1 MKKFSF
7 GNYFSQNL
15 RALILS
21 MSMIV
26 LTTATTPLIA
36 DPIKDTAIAKG
47 TLSGIVSK
55 NYPNSQLSKAQI
67 MIAILAKNPSAFK
80 GGNIN
85 FMMRN
90 KELSLPSESMIA
102 GIPSENAEALLAQHA
117 RFYRRGKTGN
127 LTPPTFINSGG
138 DPVALEKLKTQHSA
152 QTVRVEALSEESEKL
167 QGLVE
172 RLEAE
177 KDKRD
182 NELHDLEEK
191 IQILK
196 NSEGRSLPEEESVS
210 EQRLRDKNAALQ
222 QQLVESKSEL
232 AENNITTIS
241 LERRVIELQDEQNE
255 QKTQG
260 QPTFDGNSQAAALQ
274 SNNTQQPI
282 DADVN
287 PATGML
293 DAPSTDLNGNIISP
307 TTENSTGFS
316 LSKLTWLLP
325 LVALLVGLGF
335 LLKRFFAG
343 KQHEELNLEA
353 VDDLDLD
360 FSTPKMKAEDR
371 ADYQN
376 PIAEPTE
383 DESLETS
390 IKLDVARAYME
401 ADDNPS
407 AYEMLHEV
415 LREGS
420 VAQQTEANQLLA
432 KL

>member
-1 MKKFSF
+1 MNMKKFSLST
-7 GNYFSQNL
+7 YFSKKL
-15 RALILS
+15 RPLILS
-21 MSMIV
+21 MMGIIIF
-26 LTTATTPLIA
+26 TTTTTSVIA
-36 DPIKDTAIAKG
+36 DPIKDTVIARG
-47 TLSGIVSK
+47 TLSGIVDT
-55 NYPNSQLSKAQI
+55 NYPSSKLSKAQI
-67 MIAILAKNPSAFK
+67 MIAILAKNPSAFR

-85 FMMRN
+85 FMLRN
-90 KELSLPSESMIA
+90 KELSLPNEAMIA
-102 GIPSENAEALLAQHA
+102 GIPAENAEVLLVQHN

-138 DPVALEKLKTQHSA
+138 DPEAFKKLKNQHSA

-167 QGLVE
+167 QGLVQ

-182 NELHDLEEK
+182 EELRELEEK
-191 IQILK
+191 IQALK
-196 NSEGRSLPEEESVS
+196 NSGGKSLPEEESAR

-232 AENNITTIS
+232 AENNRTTIS
-241 LERRVIELQDEQNE
+241 LERRVIDLQDE
-255 QKTQG
+255 KR
-260 QPTFDGNSQAAALQ
+260 QAQ
-274 SNNTQQPI
+274 DQPI
-282 DADVN
+282 PDDSIQATDVQTDN
-287 PATGML
+287 TPQQTDTNATLPTEIL

-307 TTENSTGFS
+307 TQSSTGFD
-316 LSKLTWLLP
+316 LSKLIWLLP
-325 LVALLVGLGF
+325 LIAILVGLGF

-343 KQHEELNLEA
+343 KKHEALNLDD

-360 FSTPKMKAEDR
+360 FTTPKMRAEDR
-371 ADYQN
+371 ADYLQ
-376 PIAEPTE
+376 PVAEPTE

-401 ADDNPS
+401 AEDNQS

-420 VAQQTEANQLLA
+420 IAQQDEANQLLA